1 MPANARLHTRHDT
14 TTTVQHAAAMI
25 RELADRPPDRQL
37 HLCADGADLLAFE
50 MAAATLAAPCL
61 RIRVR
66 RG

>member
-25 RELADRPPDRQL
+25 RELADRQL